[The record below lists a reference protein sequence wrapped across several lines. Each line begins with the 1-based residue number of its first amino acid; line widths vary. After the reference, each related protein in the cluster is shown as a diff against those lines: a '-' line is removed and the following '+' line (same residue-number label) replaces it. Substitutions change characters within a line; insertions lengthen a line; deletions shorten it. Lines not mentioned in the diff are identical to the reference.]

1 MTFILQ
7 VYTADVTLPQAPK
20 EALGKYFIPLGSKH
34 NYGSCYEL
42 VCWLKAPSSGDC
54 KQSQAVDSPYIGLIY
69 NFEMKMCLPCG
80 SVDIKNA
87 ITQLKTA
94 IKLFPSTVTNHT
106 LHRDYMVVSA
116 KLCLDQ
122 LLLDYSWWM
131 FQVHKAQKIKDE
143 WLWHYW
149 TPASPICQR
158 IRLRQFEELNQEL
171 LEKRGLCFK

>member
-1 MTFILQ
+1 MTFKLQ
-7 VYTADVTLPQAPK
+7 VYTADKSVPQAPH
-20 EALGKYFIPLGSKH
+20 EALGRYFFPLGSKH

-42 VCWLKAPSSGDC
+42 VCWLKEPS
-54 KQSQAVDSPYIGLIY
+54 QSNTVDSPYIGLIY
-69 NFEMKMCLPCG
+69 NFEMKMCIPCG
-80 SVDIKNA
+80 NIDIKDA

-94 IKLFPSTVTNHT
+94 IKLFPSTVTNHS

-116 KLCLDQ
+116 KVCLDQ
-122 LLLDYSWWM
+122 LLLEYSWWM

-149 TPASPICQR
+149 TPISPICQR

-171 LEKRGLCFK
+171 TEKRRKND